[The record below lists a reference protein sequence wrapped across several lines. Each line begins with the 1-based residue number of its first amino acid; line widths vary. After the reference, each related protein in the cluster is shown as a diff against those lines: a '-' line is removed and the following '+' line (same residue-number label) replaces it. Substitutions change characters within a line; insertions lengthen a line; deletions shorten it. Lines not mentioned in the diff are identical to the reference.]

1 MRKKMMIPMIAVA
14 LVALV
19 FFAGYG
25 VMSDT
30 GVEENGALEN
40 ETVAVELAEPAWSDE
55 TVSSEPAESDEDIS
69 AKADAEYAK
78 LMERR
83 EAHTIKYDGPQES
96 EEENLESMKEWEQL
110 RADFLQFYQTY
121 GWDRY
126 DGFVYHD
133 RESLLKSAEEFIDV
147 QGDFIYMVENDIMP
161 LEEGETKEGLIALY
175 EKRIDMYK
183 DFMEKVKAS
192 GDDDLR
198 ALSGELD
205 YIFEI
210 YENTDE

>member
-1 MRKKMMIPMIAVA
+1 MIPMIAIA

-40 ETVAVELAEPAWSDE
+40 ETVAVELAEPA
-55 TVSSEPAESDEDIS
+55 TSEPGEATSE
-69 AKADAEYAK
+69 KADAEYAK
-78 LMERR
+78 LMERSA
-83 EAHTIKYDGPQES
+83 EYTEKYSKP
-96 EEENLESMKEWEQL
+96 LESDAQVPQMHEEMRQL
-110 RADFLQFYQTY
+110 REDCLLFYQTY
-121 GWDRY
+121 GWDKY
-126 DGFVYHD
+126 DDFVYHD
-133 RESLLKSAEEFIDV
+133 REALLKSAEESIDV
-147 QGDFIYMVENDIMP
+147 QGDFIYMVENDLMP
-161 LEEGETKEGLIALY
+161 LGEGETKEGMIALY

-198 ALSGELD
+198 ALSGE
-205 YIFEI
+205 FEYRYDI
-210 YENTDE
+210 HEKAAE

>member
-1 MRKKMMIPMIAVA
+1 MRKKMMIPMIAIA

-40 ETVAVELAEPAWSDE
+40 ETVTVELAEPA
-55 TVSSEPAESDEDIS
+55 TSEPDEATS

-121 GWDRY
+121 GWERY
-126 DGFVYHD
+126 DDIVYHD
-133 RESLLKSAEEFIDV
+133 RDTLLKLSEESIINLE
-147 QGDFIYMVENDIMP
+147 DFIHMVENGIMP
-161 LEEGETKEGLIALY
+161 LGKNETKEGMIAFY
-175 EKRIDMYK
+175 ENRIEIMK
-183 DFMEKVKAS
+183 TFIEKVKAS
-192 GDDDLR
+192 DDADIR
-198 ALSGELD
+198 ALSGE
-205 YIFEI
+205 FEYRYDI
-210 YENTDE
+210 HEKAAE